1 MTIALLCA
9 GLICCVFLSNFFS
22 GSEMSYSAANKVRI
36 ENLKENGSKR
46 AARAWNIIENFND
59 ALGAILTGN
68 NLVNIAASSIGSV
81 LVIEIFKSDSYAWM
95 STVIVTVLVIIFGET
110 IPKIRAKKLATS
122 LALKYSGPL
131 TVLMKVLRPFVF
143 VVVKAVNGITKE
155 LRGEAEEMD
164 EEDAAEEAIDE
175 LSNIIETAEDED
187 VLDEDQSEL
196 VQAAI
201 DFLDVAAF
209 EAMTSRVDVEAI
221 DIEDSREDIIAA
233 IMEESGY
240 SRLPV
245 YEGSIDNIIG
255 ILHLNHFLKA
265 YTESEEVDIRSLLLE
280 PCYVYKTTLLTS
292 VLDQLREAGQHMA
305 VVCDEYG
312 GTLGIITMEDILEEI
327 VGEIWDEDDEIE
339 EDDVKEISDT
349 VFEFDGDIS
358 IDDLCSTLGIDEED
372 FETDSDT
379 AGGWALEHFETYP
392 QAGETFED
400 EGLRVT
406 ILQIEERRVEK
417 LRAEKLQAEEE

>member
-1 MTIALLCA
+1 MIIAVLCA
-9 GLICCVFLSNFFS
+9 ALIASIALSNFFS

-36 ENLKENGSKR
+36 DNLRDAGSKR
-46 AARAWNIIENFND
+46 AARAMKIIDNFDD

-81 LVIEIFKSDSYAWM
+81 LVIEIFNSDSLAWL

-110 IPKIRAKKLATS
+110 IPKIRAKKLATT
-122 LALKYSGPL
+122 LAMRYSRPVL
-131 TVLMKVLRPFVF
+131 VLMTVLKPFVF
-143 VVVKAVNGITKE
+143 VVVKAVDGLTKE
-155 LRGEAEEMD
+155 LKGEDFEMD
-164 EEDAAEEAIDE
+164 EDDAAEEAIDE
-175 LSNIIETAEDED
+175 LSTIIETAEDED

-201 DFLDVAAF
+201 DFLDVSAY

-221 DIEDSREDIIAA
+221 DIEDSREDILAV
-233 IMEESGY
+233 IMEDSMF
-240 SRLPV
+240 SRIPV

-255 ILHLNHFLKA
+255 ILYLNPFLKA
-265 YTESEEVDIRSLLLE
+265 YTESEDVDIRSLLME

-292 VLDQLREAGQHMA
+292 VLDQLRAAGQHMA
-305 VVCDEYG
+305 IVCDEYG

-327 VGEIWDEDDEIE
+327 VGEIWDEDDVIE
-339 EDDVKEISDT
+339 EDDVKEISET
-349 VFEFDGDIS
+349 VFEFDGDIT
-358 IDDLCSTLGIDEED
+358 IDDFCDALEISEDE
-372 FETDSDT
+372 FETESDT

-392 QAGETFED
+392 KGGEVFED

-406 ILQIEERRVEK
+406 ILSIDERRVEK
-417 LRAEKLQAEEE
+417 LLVEKITEQD